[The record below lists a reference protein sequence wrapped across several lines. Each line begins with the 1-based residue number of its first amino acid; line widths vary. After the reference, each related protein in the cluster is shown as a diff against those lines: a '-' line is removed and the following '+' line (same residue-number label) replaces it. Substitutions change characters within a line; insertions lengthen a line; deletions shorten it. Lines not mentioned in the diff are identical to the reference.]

1 MMFKFPT
8 FTNRENIAIEDS
20 WRMLPFIVYL
30 VLVCGMSSAQVKAL
44 EYPKIME
51 HPLDV
56 IVPRHEPA
64 TLNCKAEGIPT
75 PTITWYKDGEP
86 IKAEQGSHKML
97 LPAGGLFFLKVVH
110 SRRESDSGVYWCEAS
125 NELGIARSRNATL
138 QVSVLR
144 EEFRLEPQNTRVAQ
158 GETVLLECGPPR
170 GSPEPTV
177 FWRKN
182 GQTLELGNSKRIRI
196 VDGGNLAIQ
205 DARQSDDGR
214 YQCVAK
220 NIVGVRESTVA
231 FLRVHVKPF
240 LIRGPQ
246 NQTVVAGSSVVFQCR
261 VGGEPL
267 PDVLWRRSAS
277 GGNMPLE
284 RVRVLE
290 DRSLRIDD
298 VTIEDMGEYSCE
310 ADNAVGSIT
319 ASGTLRVHSQPSFL
333 IRPKNQLVELGSEAL
348 FECQATGHPYPT
360 LFWSIEGNRT
370 LLLPGSRAGNVEVTK
385 NADGTSVLS
394 ISRID
399 REDNGRVVVCS
410 AVNNVGSVSTRVVL
424 SVNLQHD
431 RPPPLILQG
440 PVNQTL
446 PIKSVATLPCKASG
460 VPTPV
465 ISWYKDGIPIL
476 ATAKTNISESG
487 TLTISDL
494 SKDDDSG
501 LYTCVASSKTG
512 KTTWSALLR
521 LDAPTN
527 PNIKFYRAPEAS
539 TYPGPPGKPQVIEV
553 TESSV
558 RISWIR
564 SSAMGAS
571 SLVGYIVE
579 VFGRNNTNGWFEVG
593 RNLQDNTFQ
602 YTGLRPGVTY
612 YFVVRAENSHGIS
625 LPSPLSEPVLLG
637 MSDTINSGI
646 DMSEARASLLSGD
659 VVELVNATSIDS
671 TTMKLAWE
679 IINGKYVE
687 GFYIYARN
695 LNAERLEEGQS
706 YKMLTVLNAG
716 ASSCSLSGLEKY
728 TEYEFFI
735 VPFYKSVEGKPSN
748 SRISKTL
755 GDAPSEPPFAL
766 EALLLNS
773 SAVYLKWKPPPVTAQ
788 NGILR
793 SYNIIVRGV
802 DLRSNYSKIL
812 SNVTI
817 DATSS
822 TLLLANLTEGVTYTV
837 SIAAATIAGM
847 GPFSNPATLRLDP
860 ITKQLDQTSHRYPIN
875 HANVDDVLTQPWFIA
890 ILGTILA
897 IMMLSFGAMV
907 FVKRKHMIMKQTTLA
922 ALRAHHT
929 GAVVKIPRNDLWV
942 DQPGMG
948 WHNRGKDPIQDYGP
962 VCTSTL
968 PLQQSHNNLQN
979 RNRYIEY
986 TEYPGDYAEVSSFN
1000 PLPSDETNIGVHGDA
1015 MLNKAPSEY
1024 SSGGTRS
1031 PAPYATTTL
1040 IGKPRFIS
1048 APGGAVGNDS
1058 LHRQLLPAAAPL
1070 NDYGC
1075 QSSDGVSLYY
1085 NTESYS
1091 VAPVTPILQDQTR
1104 GGYGRNVYSESYFN
1118 PNEKIN
1124 ITENKLASHTMS
1136 MLTGGNASAGGGYQH
1151 LVPSQNGSS
1160 NGHSVASSAC
1170 SASSGSSGST
1180 AGASG
1185 AAGDSITSA
1194 GPTGSIGSHQSMN
1207 HPAQLG
1213 TLRNGSHKN
1222 RFKLSR
1228 TQINKLRSGFSNT
1241 KDATSSEYG
1250 NQAAPH
1256 QQRKKMSSLNNLG
1269 QKEQLYIKV
1278 GETGAPG
1285 STNSWNHSTMVAM
1298 TNLYQ
1303 NASATMP
1310 INAGSSDPNV
1320 VVYLPTGNRSVISYR
1335 AGSDGADEV

>member
-1 MMFKFPT
+1 M
-8 FTNRENIAIEDS
+8 
-20 WRMLPFIVYL
+20 
-30 VLVCGMSSAQVKAL
+30 
-44 EYPKIME
+44 EYPKITE

-64 TLNCKAEGIPT
+64 TLNCKAEGVPT
-75 PTITWYKDGEP
+75 PTVTWFKDGEP
-86 IKAEQGSHKML
+86 IKAEPGSHKIL

-110 SRRESDSGVYWCEAS
+110 SRRESDAGVYWCEAT
-125 NELGIARSRNATL
+125 NELGAARSHNATL

-182 GQTLELGNSKRIRI
+182 GQTLDLTSSKRIRI

-214 YQCVAK
+214 YQCVAR

-246 NQTVVAGSSVVFQCR
+246 DQTVVAGSSVVFQCR

-298 VTIEDMGEYSCE
+298 ITIEDMGEYSCE

-319 ASGTLRVHSQPSFL
+319 ASGTLVVHSQPSFL
-333 IRPKNQLVELGSEAL
+333 VRPKNQLVEPGSEAL

-360 LFWSIEGNRT
+360 LFWSVEGNRT
-370 LLLPGSRAGNVEVTK
+370 LLLPGSRMDNLEVTQ

-394 ISRID
+394 ITQIGRV
-399 REDNGRVVVCS
+399 DNGKVIVCS
-410 AVNNVGSVSTRVVL
+410 AVNSVGSVSTRVVL
-424 SVNLQHD
+424 SVNLQDD

-440 PVNQTL
+440 PCNQTL
-446 PIKSVATLPCKASG
+446 PTKSVAILPCRAAG
-460 VPTPV
+460 VPPPV
-465 ISWYKDGIPIL
+465 ISWYKDGIPVL
-476 ATAKTNISESG
+476 ASEKINITNSG
-487 TLTISDL
+487 TLAISDL
-494 SKDDDSG
+494 SKTDDTG

-521 LDAPTN
+521 VDVPTN
-527 PNIKFYRAPEAS
+527 PNIKFYRAPEAA
-539 TYPGPPGKPQVIEV
+539 TFPGPPGKPQVTDMSESAV
-553 TESSV
+553 T
-558 RISWIR
+558 ISWVR
-564 SSAMGAS
+564 SSKVGAS
-571 SLVGYIVE
+571 SMQGYVVE
-579 VFGRNNTNGWFEVG
+579 IFGRNQTEGWLQVAN
-593 RNLQDNTFQ
+593 RLQDNTYIQ
-602 YTGLRPGVTY
+602 TGLSVGVTY

-625 LPSPLSEPVLLG
+625 MPSALSEPILLG
-637 MSDTINSGI
+637 TSENLGSGI

-659 VVELVNATSIDS
+659 VVELVNATAIDS
-671 TTMKLAWE
+671 TSMKLVWE

-687 GFYIYARN
+687 GFYIYSRN
-695 LNAERLEEGQS
+695 LNSERPVSGQS
-706 YKMLTVLNAG
+706 YSMLTVLNAG
-716 ASSCSLSGLEKY
+716 ASSCSVSGLEQY

-748 SRISKTL
+748 YRVARTL
-755 GDAPSEPPFAL
+755 EDVPSEPPFGM

-773 SAVYLKWKPPPVTAQ
+773 SAVYLKWKAPPAAAQ
-788 NGILR
+788 NGVLR
-793 SYNIIVRGV
+793 TYNIIVRGV
-802 DLRSNYSKIL
+802 DVRSNYSKVL

-817 DATSS
+817 EATSS

-837 SIAAATIAGM
+837 SIAASTSAGM

-875 HANVDDVLTQPWFIA
+875 HNNMDDVLTQPWFIA
-890 ILGTILA
+890 VLGSILVL
-897 IMMLSFGAMV
+897 MMLSFGAMV
-907 FVKRKHMIMKQTTLA
+907 FVKRKHMMMKQSALA
-922 ALRAHHT
+922 ALRAHPA
-929 GAVVKIPRNDLWV
+929 GGVVKIPRNDSLWM
-942 DQPGMG
+942 DASGMVWG
-948 WHNRGKDPIQDYGP
+948 HHSAGAGSKDHIQDYAPIG
-962 VCTSTL
+962 TSSTM
-968 PLQQSHNNLQN
+968 PLEQQQRQHHSLLHHN
-979 RNRYIEY
+979 RNRYVEY
-986 TEYPGDYAEVSSFN
+986 TDYPSDYAEVSSFN
-1000 PLPSDETNIGVHGDA
+1000 PLPQEGPNHVAVPAGGSR
-1015 MLNKAPSEY
+1015 APSEY
-1024 SSGGTRS
+1024 GTGGTRS

-1040 IGKPRFIS
+1040 IGNSRFIT
-1048 APGGAVGNDS
+1048 APGGATGNDS
-1058 LHRQLLPAAAPL
+1058 LHHLLPSTAA
-1070 NDYGC
+1070 GKM
-1075 QSSDGVSLYY
+1075 YY
-1085 NTESYS
+1085 NAEAYS
-1091 VAPVTPILQDQTR
+1091 GGASITR
-1104 GGYGRNVYSESYFN
+1104 PPSDTDSAGYGRNVCSESYFN

-1136 MLTGGNASAGGGYQH
+1136 LLAGSNPSVSGGYHH

-1160 NGHSVASSAC
+1160 NGHSSASSSAC
-1170 SASSGSSGST
+1170 SASSGSSSSSSNGNGAGIAGRATGPMSGST
-1180 AGASG
+1180 
-1185 AAGDSITSA
+1185 
-1194 GPTGSIGSHQSMN
+1194 QSM
-1207 HPAQLG
+1207 HAPQTQTG

-1228 TQINKLRSGFSNT
+1228 TPGGSSVRSASKQDTVSG
-1241 KDATSSEYG
+1241 DHA
-1250 NQAAPH
+1250 NQPVQQQQQQ
-1256 QQRKKMSSLNNLG
+1256 QQRKMSSLNNLG

-1278 GETGAPG
+1278 GETGGPG
-1285 STNSWNHSTMVAM
+1285 GANSWNHATVSALAM
-1298 TNLYQ
+1298 ANLYQ
-1303 NASATMP
+1303 NTNATMP
-1310 INAGSSDPNV
+1310 THHAGHSGDSNV

-1335 AGSDGADEV
+1335 AGSDFGDDV